1 MDTSGPIL
9 AVMPSWIRKEVLQ
22 RIRHDEV
29 NGIFHSED
37 SIRAEILLALRWEIT
52 RVIDHPLGRP

>member
-9 AVMPSWIRKEVLQ
+9 EVMPTWLRKVVLQ

-29 NGIFHSED
+29 NGSFHSED
-37 SIRAEILLALRWEIT
+37 SIRAKILSELRCEIT